1 MSQTVAVTAASPI
14 RGGVSAVERGAQSAH
29 GADLPYG
36 DSQPDARYRKDGN
49 TTALA
54 QRLVVAMDRKRPE
67 NSSEQEP
74 LPVVVH
80 HGSITVQ
87 ARVKSDHCNAKVG
100 HQASLLNQHADVKT
114 RVSAQRNAAAFPTES
129 TQCSFT
135 C

>member
-1 MSQTVAVTAASPI
+1 M
-14 RGGVSAVERGAQSAH
+14 
-29 GADLPYG
+29 
-36 DSQPDARYRKDGN
+36 
-49 TTALA
+49 
-54 QRLVVAMDRKRPE
+54 
-67 NSSEQEP
+67 
-74 LPVVVH
+74 VVH